1 MGVKSVYSNSKK
13 VFELVYNK
21 NISLAVLYLL
31 DKDDINLPVNFNF
44 SFVMV
49 LTLLISYISVDNA
62 LYEE

>member
-1 MGVKSVYSNSKK
+1 MGIKSIYSNSKK

-31 DKDDINLPVNFNF
+31 DKDDIYLPVNFNF

-49 LTLLISYISVDNA
+49 LTLLICYISVDNA